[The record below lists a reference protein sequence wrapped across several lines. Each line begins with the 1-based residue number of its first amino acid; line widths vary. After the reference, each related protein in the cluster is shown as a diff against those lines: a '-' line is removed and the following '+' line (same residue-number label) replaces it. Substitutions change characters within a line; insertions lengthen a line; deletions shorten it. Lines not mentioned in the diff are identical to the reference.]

1 MKRLEKISTGIPS
14 LDGILGGGLTSN
26 SVNVIAGPPGSGKTI
41 LAQQIVFHNAH
52 ADNRA
57 PYLVTVSEPTMK
69 MLRYNQQLSF
79 FDANRIG
86 TNVIYLDIGST
97 LLEGGLEMVAAQ
109 IEEYIE
115 RFKPALLAIDSFK
128 ALHEVAQDAPRLRE
142 FGYRL
147 AVRLTTW
154 GTTSLL
160 VGEYTREA
168 INEAPIFAIAD
179 GIFLLDQA
187 TRGMQTERYLE
198 VIKMRGD
205 GYFSGRHPFSIS
217 ADGIC
222 VYPRLTT
229 PDVTA
234 PYVVGDRRVSLGVP
248 GLEEMTSGGV
258 LSATSTLVAGSAGTG
273 KTLLGLHFLLEG
285 IRQGEPG
292 LMVTFQETPSML
304 RAFSR
309 GFGWDVEKPE
319 ADGMLHLLYS
329 SPVEMGVDEHVHLIR
344 ESIERTGAR
353 RVVMDSLKDIELA
366 TSDKVRYKDYI
377 YSLVN
382 EFRRQG
388 ITSLLTSEIPEMF
401 GDFTVSE
408 FGISFVTDNV
418 ILLRYVE
425 IEGRIARA
433 MSVLKMR
440 GSDHDK
446 SVREYR
452 ITAENGLE
460 ILENFKDYD
469 HVLSGIGAGCSQT
482 APDVLSPCARR
493 ILRVVDQNPGCRI
506 DELMEACG
514 ADPRRTRETLQ
525 TLLHTGYVERR
536 LKDGEAVY
544 VTTMV

>member
-1 MKRLEKISTGIPS
+1 MRRLEKISTGIPS
-14 LDGILGGGLTSN
+14 LDGILGGGLPRN

-52 ADNRA
+52 EDKRA

-79 FDANRIG
+79 FDADRVG

-97 LLEGGLEMVAAQ
+97 LLEGGLAKVAGQ

-115 RFKPALLAIDSFK
+115 RYQPTLLAIDSFK
-128 ALHEVAQDAPRLRE
+128 ALHEVAQDAPTLRE

-179 GIFLLDQA
+179 GIILLDQA
-187 TRGMQTERYLE
+187 PRGMQTERYLE
-198 VIKMRGD
+198 VIKMRGA
-205 GYFSGRHPFSIS
+205 GYFSGRHPLSIS
-217 ADGIC
+217 SDGIQ
-222 VYPRLTT
+222 VYPRVTT
-229 PDVTA
+229 PNVTE
-234 PYVVGDRRVSLGVP
+234 PYTLGERRVSLGVP
-248 GLEEMTSGGV
+248 GLEEMTQGGV
-258 LSATSTLVAGSAGTG
+258 LSGTSTLVAGSAGTG
-273 KTLLGLHFLLEG
+273 KTLLGLHFLLDG
-285 IRQGEPG
+285 VRLGEPG

-319 ADGMLHLLYS
+319 AGGMLHLLYS
-329 SPVEMGVDEHVHLIR
+329 SPVEMGVDEHAQVIR
-344 ESIERTGAR
+344 DAIAKTGAR
-353 RVVMDSLKDIELA
+353 RIVMDSLKDIELA

-377 YSLVN
+377 YALVN

-388 ITSLLTSEIPEMF
+388 ITSLLTSEVADMF

-425 IEGRIARA
+425 MEGHIARA
-433 MSVLKMR
+433 LSVLKMR
-440 GSDHDK
+440 GSEHDK
-446 SVREYR
+446 SVREYQ
-452 ITAENGLE
+452 ITQQNGLE
-460 ILENFKDYD
+460 ILQSFKDYGR
-469 HVLSGIGAGCSQT
+469 VLSGGSGGCS
-482 APDVLSPCARR
+482 PPSGDVLSPCARR
-493 ILRVVDQNPGCRI
+493 MLRIVDQKPGCRL

-514 ADPRRTRETLQ
+514 GDPRRTRETLQ
-525 TLLHTGYVERR
+525 ILVHMGYLDRR
-536 LKDGEAVY
+536 HQDGDTVY
-544 VTTMV
+544 VTSVV